1 MREIKFRVW
10 DRSDRVWI
18 RVPFNVYWNDA
29 SAVTV
34 RYKTSEGFDR
44 VLVVDESCE
53 LHQFTGLRDKN
64 GKEIY
69 EGDIVQYGKT
79 TNAWLVEWSEK
90 HGKMTFGGSFA
101 LTRSSVRALA
111 IIGNIYEH
119 PTW

>member
-90 HGKMTFGGSFA
+90 HGKMT
-101 LTRSSVRALA
+101 VRALA